1 MYKDLINDSI
11 KEKADNDL
19 RDKLLK
25 DIFKEYR
32 KIIKIRKQIGA
43 GFISK
48 RDAVKRIAAEGNIGI
63 EFVDSS
69 LNDFVKRDTITIEFA
84 DIYKYINQKEDFR
97 NNCIFASV
105 IITIFIMFMISIFYS
120 KI

>member
-11 KEKADNDL
+11 KEKADNEL
-19 RDKLLK
+19 RIKLIK
-25 DIFKEYR
+25 DIFKEYQ

-48 RDAVKRIAAEGNIGI
+48 RDAIKRIAAEGNIGI
-63 EFVDSS
+63 ELVDSMF
-69 LNDFVKRDTITIEFA
+69 NDFVKRDKITIKFE
-84 DIYKYINQKEDFR
+84 DLYTYIDQKEDFR

-105 IITIFIMFMISIFYS
+105 IITIFIMFVISVFYS

>member
-11 KEKADNDL
+11 KEKSDNEL
-19 RDKLLK
+19 RIKLIK
-25 DIFKEYR
+25 DIFKEYQ

-48 RDAVKRIAAEGNIGI
+48 RDAVKCIAAEGNIGI
-63 EFVDSS
+63 EIVDSMF
-69 LNDFVKRDTITIEFA
+69 NDFVKRDTIIIKFEEVYT
-84 DIYKYINQKEDFR
+84 YIDQKEDFR
-97 NNCIFASV
+97 NKCIFVSF
-105 IITIFIMFMISIFYS
+105 ITTIFIMFMISVFYS